1 MIWWPK
7 LSRVR
12 EVSCG
17 PARTTMETS
26 NQILLLKVGVV
37 EDDKLVVAISL
48 INDHVCRRGERELQL
63 DRHDQMSNTWIHLIA
78 ACCMMWRV

>member
-1 MIWWPK
+1 MINFFTFTGSTSLSLRLRGSGMSTGSLMIWWPK

-26 NQILLLKVGVV
+26 NQILLLKVCVV
-37 EDDKLVVAISL
+37 GDDKYVVAISL
-48 INDHVCRRGERELQL
+48 IQ
-63 DRHDQMSNTWIHLIA
+63 
-78 ACCMMWRV
+78 